1 MLAENDQGVPEVTF
15 GRRKIAALAAGA
27 IAVAGISAG
36 AVAATNGSADQA
48 SDLAAAINK
57 RAGTSITAD
66 QVEGAFQDL
75 LKARLTEAVK
85 AGRITQA
92 QADEMLKRAQDDP
105 GLPGF
110 GGPGRG
116 PGFGHGP
123 GMRGDVMDAVA
134 AKLKLTEEQLHTRLE
149 SGKTLAQVAQAQ
161 GVSRADLIA
170 TLTAALKAEGVPA
183 ARVAELAKHIADDT
197 HDGPGPGRGRGF
209 HP

>member
-1 MLAENDQGVPEVTF
+1 MSF
-15 GRRKIAALAAGA
+15 GRRKVAALAASA
-27 IAVAGISAG
+27 VAVAGISAG
-36 AVAATNGSADQA
+36 AVAATNGSADEA

-66 QVEGAFQDL
+66 QVEGAFLDL
-75 LKARLTEAVK
+75 LKTRLDEAVK

-92 QADEMLKRAQDDP
+92 QADQMLQRAQDAP
-105 GLPGF
+105 GIPGI

-123 GMRGDVMDAVA
+123 GMRGEVMDKVA
-134 AKLKLTEEQLHTRLE
+134 AKLKLTEEQLHDRLE
-149 SGKTLAQVAQAQ
+149 SGKTLAQVAKAQ

-183 ARVAELAKHIADDT
+183 ARVADLAKHIADDT
-197 HDGPGPGRGRGF
+197 HDHPGPGRGRGF

>member
-1 MLAENDQGVPEVTF
+1 MTF

-27 IAVAGISAG
+27 VAVAGISAG
-36 AVAATNGSADQA
+36 AVAATGGSSDEA

-66 QVEGAFQDL
+66 QVEGAVQDL
-75 LKARLTEAVK
+75 LKAHLDEAVK

-92 QADEMLKRAQDDP
+92 QADEMLKRAQDAP
-105 GLPGF
+105 GLPGV
-110 GGPGRG
+110 GGPGHG

-123 GMRGDVMDAVA
+123 GMRGGEVMDKVA
-134 AKLKLTEEQLHTRLE
+134 AKLKLSEDQLHDRLE
-149 SGKTLAQVAQAQ
+149 SGRTLAQVAKAQ

-170 TLTAALKAEGVPA
+170 TLTAALKADGVPA
-183 ARVAELAKHIADDT
+183 ARAADLAKHIADDA
-197 HDGPGPGRGRGF
+197 HDGRGPRGGRGF

>member
-1 MLAENDQGVPEVTF
+1 MTF
-15 GRRKIAALAAGA
+15 GRRRIAALAAGA

-36 AVAATNGSADQA
+36 AVAATGGSGQEA
-48 SDLAAAINK
+48 SDLANAINA

-66 QVEGAFQDL
+66 QVQGAFQDL
-75 LKARLTEAVK
+75 LKQHLDEAVK

-92 QADEMLKRAQDDP
+92 QADAMLKRAQDDP
-105 GLPGF
+105 GGIPGPGF
-110 GGPGRG
+110 GPRDHGPGG

-123 GMRGDVMDAVA
+123 RGDVLDTVA
-134 AKLKLTEEQLHTRLE
+134 TKLKLTEDQLHQKLE
-149 SGKTLAQVAQAQ
+149 SGKTLAQVATAQ

-183 ARVAELAKHIADDT
+183 GRVADLAKHIADDT
-197 HDGPGPGRGRGF
+197 HDGPGGPRVF

>member
-1 MLAENDQGVPEVTF
+1 MTF

-36 AVAATNGSADQA
+36 AVAATTGSADQA

-75 LKARLTEAVK
+75 LKARLDEAVK

-92 QADEMLKRAQDDP
+92 QADQMLERAQDAP

-116 PGFGHGP
+116 PRLEPRP
-123 GMRGDVMDAVA
+123 GMRGDVMGQGA
-134 AKLKLTEEQLHTRLE
+134 ANR
-149 SGKTLAQVAQAQ
+149 
-161 GVSRADLIA
+161 
-170 TLTAALKAEGVPA
+170 
-183 ARVAELAKHIADDT
+183 
-197 HDGPGPGRGRGF
+197 
-209 HP
+209 

>member
-1 MLAENDQGVPEVTF
+1 MTF

-27 IAVAGISAG
+27 VAVAGISAG
-36 AVAATNGSADQA
+36 AVAATSNSSDEA
-48 SDLAAAINK
+48 SDLAAAINQ

-75 LKARLTEAVK
+75 LKARLDEAVK

-92 QADEMLKRAQDDP
+92 QADEMLKRAQDAP

-110 GGPGRG
+110 GGPGGG
-116 PGFGHGP
+116 PGFGHGGP
-123 GMRGDVMDAVA
+123 GMRGGEVMDKVA
-134 AKLKLTEEQLHTRLE
+134 AKLKLTEEQLHDRLE
-149 SGKTLAQVAQAQ
+149 SGKTLAQVAKAQ
-161 GVSRADLIA
+161 GVTRADLIA

-183 ARVAELAKHIADDT
+183 ARADDLAKHIADDA
-197 HDGPGPGRGRGF
+197 HDGRDPRGGQGF

>member
-1 MLAENDQGVPEVTF
+1 MTF
-15 GRRKIAALAAGA
+15 GRRKIAAIAAGA
-27 IAVAGISAG
+27 VAVAGISAG
-36 AVAATNGSADQA
+36 AVAATGGSGDEA

-75 LKARLTEAVK
+75 LKQHLDEAVE

-92 QADEMLKRAQDDP
+92 QADEMLQRAQNAP
-105 GLPGF
+105 GLPGLGF
-110 GGPGRG
+110 GPRGDHG

-123 GMRGDVMDAVA
+123 RGAVFDKVA
-134 AKLKLTEEQLHTRLE
+134 AKLKLTEQQLHDRID
-149 SGKTLAQVAQAQ
+149 SGKTLAQVAKAQ

-170 TLTAALKAEGVPA
+170 TITAALKAEGVPA
-183 ARVAELAKHIADDT
+183 DQVADLAKHIADDT
-197 HDGPGPGRGRGF
+197 HPRPGGRRGF

>member
-1 MLAENDQGVPEVTF
+1 VTF
-15 GRRKIAALAAGA
+15 GRRRVAALAAGA

-36 AVAATNGSADQA
+36 AVAATGGSGQEA
-48 SDLAAAINK
+48 SDLANAINK

-75 LKARLTEAVK
+75 LKQHLDAAVK

-92 QADEMLKRAQDDP
+92 QADEMLKRAQDAPGIP
-105 GLPGF
+105 GLGF
-110 GGPGRG
+110 GPGDHGPGG

-123 GMRGDVMDAVA
+123 RGDVLDTVA
-134 AKLKLTEEQLHTRLE
+134 TKLKLTEDQLHQKLE
-149 SGKTLAQVAQAQ
+149 SGKTLAQVAKAQ
-161 GVSRADLIA
+161 GVSREDLIA

-183 ARVAELAKHIADDT
+183 DQVADLAKHIADDT
-197 HDGPGPGRGRGF
+197 HPGPRGHRGW